1 MDFEVDLDTM
11 LEVIPRN
18 TYFQEPPVAG
28 CPNCPDFGWKNKLGF
43 LAANVYG
50 VNVAADGLN
59 EAEYPNPAN
68 ERSEF
73 NISKPVITSICSYIL
88 GNFAS
93 VDEVIKG
100 LEDVQPA
107 GINGKVAQNILH
119 IPAPTTGK
127 DHTAPFH
134 VSIHDR
140 NGKNLVI
147 EFLKGKTIILENP
160 NGVLTNDPPLHKQ
173 LQLLQRH
180 LHNATG
186 TVNSSVIVPGG
197 YSSTDRFVRLSVL
210 NKMSEEGYNVTSVH
224 ASYANTLS
232 DEQRVVSDTLHL
244 LNTVVRP
251 PNGEATQWSIVRDH
265 KRRMLY
271 IRSTTNQLL
280 RRVDLNQLDWTNPL
294 ARRMIPVSYG
304 KYFVDMTKPLLDE
317 QNTRRTKDLSPRS
330 VVESALSKKSDP
342 SVKLRGMKTPLQMMV
357 KMNKNDE
364 ARSQDDTSIAV
375 LERKVEYL
383 GYAICLASVAVCI
396 LSFRLPL

>member
-1 MDFEVDLDTM
+1 MTPQLVLFLVLQLLPPASSCSDFLLCAKNSWQSVISGRTMDFEVDLDTM

-28 CPNCPDFGWKNKLGF
+28 CPNCPDFGWKNKFGF

-59 EAEYPNPAN
+59 EAGLSAAWLYLDATEYPNPAN

-73 NISKPVITSICSYIL
+73 NSSKPVITSICSYIL

-100 LEDVQPA
+100 LEDVQLA

-127 DHTAPFH
+127 DHTAPLH
-134 VSIHDR
+134 
-140 NGKNLVI
+140 
-147 EFLKGKTIILENP
+147 TIILENP
-160 NGVLTNDPPLHKQ
+160 NGVLTNDPPLHEQ
-173 LQLLQRH
+173 LQLLIRH
-180 LHNATG
+180 LHNVTG

-210 NKMSEEGYNVTSVH
+210 NKMSEEGYDVSSVH
-224 ASYANTLS
+224 ASYVNILS

-265 KRRMLY
+265 KRLMLY

-280 RRVDLNQLDWTNPL
+280 RRVELNQLDWTNPL
-294 ARRMIPVSYG
+294 ARRLIPVSYG
-304 KYFVDMTKPLLDE
+304 KWFVDMTKPLVDE
-317 QNTRRTKDLSPRS
+317 QNTMRTKDLPPRS
-330 VVESALSKKSDP
+330 VVESALSKNSDP
-342 SVKLRGMKTPLQMMV
+342 SIKLR
-357 KMNKNDE
+357 
-364 ARSQDDTSIAV
+364 
-375 LERKVEYL
+375 ERR
-383 GYAICLASVAVCI
+383 I
-396 LSFRLPL
+396 R